1 MWVRIFLN
9 FCPDFFNT
17 SLKCHPGWV
26 NDGDEELPR
35 GFIPLLVDEEVLV
48 HQPRHQ
54 PLQVLQP
61 SVLVLICRVFS
72 SILVLFR
79 ASRSLEKLPVKS
91 F

>member
-1 MWVRIFLN
+1 M
-9 FCPDFFNT
+9 
-17 SLKCHPGWV
+17 

-54 PLQVLQP
+54 PLQVLQ
-61 SVLVLICRVFS
+61 S

-79 ASRSLEKLPVKS
+79 ASCSLEKLPVKS
-91 F
+91 FRTLPQPLKKRKSEKPTKGKGKGGYINDIRKISK